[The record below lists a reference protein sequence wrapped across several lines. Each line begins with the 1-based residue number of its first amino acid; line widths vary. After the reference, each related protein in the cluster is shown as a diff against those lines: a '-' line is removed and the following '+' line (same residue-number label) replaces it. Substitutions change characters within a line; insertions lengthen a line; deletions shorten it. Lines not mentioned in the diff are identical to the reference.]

1 MSRTGPMGQ
10 LAAKL
15 ASRRPASEDPSAT
28 QPITQP
34 SRWPPQQQYAEP
46 SAQQGYGQPAPT
58 SGYFFP
64 QSEGGQGYAP
74 QAQGQQPQ
82 SHQLPFNHLPPAPE
96 AGGGHGYAPQASA
109 QPLPFSRFPQQSP
122 EADPNFGYPQQGQE
136 PPFNSFGGGQQH
148 PAGQPAPGWGQQA
161 DPRGYDLNN
170 YMSGPEA
177 AHFQQQQ
184 SQDPAVFGAP
194 QHGGYAETDGE
205 FDEGMVEEEE
215 LAPRGRRGLMIVI
228 ALVGAIG
235 LGGGMAYTYKTL
247 FSGRAG
253 PAPVIKDTQGP
264 TKSKPEVADGKGFA
278 HTDKKLLNRLGE
290 DGGQPPASAASAE
303 SADDRQAADDP
314 NAPRKVRIIPIT
326 PGGPGPATTA
336 AVPPPAGPGPMMAV
350 PGVTLENMG
359 PRPVPQAQA
368 RVQMPPQG
376 APPSAARAELSQPP
390 ARPVQPPVRV
400 ASAANAPPPA
410 AAEPAPPVKKAS
422 VVKQKQAASAAPA
435 VTTAASPSGASGYVA
450 VLSSQKTRMD
460 ALKVFAD
467 MQQKYGDVLSS
478 KTPDVQEAN
487 LGDKGVW
494 YRAVVGPPGSRDSAS
509 GVCGQLKTA
518 GYVGCWVT
526 AY

>member
-1 MSRTGPMGQ
+1 MGQ
-10 LAAKL
+10 LASKL
-15 ASRRPASEDPSAT
+15 ASRRPASEDPSAA

-34 SRWPPQQQYAEP
+34 SRWPPQQQYADP
-46 SAQQGYGQPAPT
+46 PAQQGYGQPAPT

-64 QSEGGQGYAP
+64 QSEAGQGYAP

-82 SHQLPFNHLPPAPE
+82 SHQLPLSRLPPE

-122 EADPNFGYPQQGQE
+122 EADPNFGYPPQGQE
-136 PPFNSFGGGQQH
+136 PPFDGFGAGQQ
-148 PAGQPAPGWGQQA
+148 QPAPGWGQQA

-177 AHFQQQQ
+177 GHYQQQP
-184 SQDPAVFGAP
+184 QDPAVFGAP

-205 FDEGMVEEEE
+205 FDDGMMEEEE
-215 LAPRGRRGLMIVI
+215 LAPRGRRGLMIVV

-235 LGGGMAYTYKTL
+235 LGGGMAYSYKTL
-247 FSGRAG
+247 FSARSG
-253 PAPVIKDTQGP
+253 PAPVVKDTQGP
-264 TKSKPEVADGKGFA
+264 TKSKPEVADGRGFA

-290 DGGQPPASAASAE
+290 DGSQQPAPVVPAGPE

-326 PGGPGPATTA
+326 PGGPGPASAATA
-336 AVPPPAGPGPMMAV
+336 AVPPPPGPAPMMAV

-359 PRPVPQAQA
+359 PRPMPQAQA
-368 RVQMPPQG
+368 RVQTPPQG
-376 APPSAARAELSQPP
+376 GQPPSAARADLPQASQPP
-390 ARPVQPPVRV
+390 ARPAQPPVRV
-400 ASAANAPPPA
+400 ASAANTPPPA
-410 AAEPAPPVKKAS
+410 AAEPAPAVKKAP
-422 VVKQKQAASAAPA
+422 VVKQKPAAPKEA
-435 VTTAASPSGASGYVA
+435 TVTPGTGGGSGYVA

-509 GVCGQLKTA
+509 GVCSQLKTA
-518 GYVGCWVT
+518 GYAGCWVT

>member
-10 LAAKL
+10 LAMKL
-15 ASRRPASEDPSAT
+15 ASRRPASEDPSAA
-28 QPITQP
+28 QPVTQP
-34 SRWPPQQQYAEP
+34 SRWPPQQQYADP

-58 SGYFFP
+58 SGHFFP
-64 QSEGGQGYAP
+64 QSEAGQGYAP

-82 SHQLPFNHLPPAPE
+82 SHQLPFNRPPE
-96 AGGGHGYAPQASA
+96 AGGYAPQASA

-122 EADPNFGYPQQGQE
+122 EADPNFGYQQQGQE
-136 PPFNSFGGGQQH
+136 PPFNSFGGGQQ
-148 PAGQPAPGWGQQA
+148 QPAPGWGQQA

-177 AHFQQQQ
+177 AHFQQQP
-184 SQDPAVFGAP
+184 QDPAVFGAP

-247 FSGRAG
+247 FSGRSG

-264 TKSKPEVADGKGFA
+264 TKSKPEVADGRGFP

-290 DGGQPPASAASAE
+290 DGSQPPAPVVPAGPE

-336 AVPPPAGPGPMMAV
+336 AVPPPPGPAPMMAV

-359 PRPVPQAQA
+359 PRSAPQA

-376 APPSAARAELSQPP
+376 VPPSAARAELPQASQPA
-390 ARPVQPPVRV
+390 ARPAQPPVRV
-400 ASAANAPPPA
+400 ASAVNTPPPA
-410 AAEPAPPVKKAS
+410 AAEPAPLVKKAP
-422 VVKQKQAASAAPA
+422 VVKQKQAAGAAPA

-467 MQQKYGDVLSS
+467 MQQKYGDVLGS

-509 GVCGQLKTA
+509 GVCSQLKTA
-518 GYVGCWVT
+518 GYAGCWVT